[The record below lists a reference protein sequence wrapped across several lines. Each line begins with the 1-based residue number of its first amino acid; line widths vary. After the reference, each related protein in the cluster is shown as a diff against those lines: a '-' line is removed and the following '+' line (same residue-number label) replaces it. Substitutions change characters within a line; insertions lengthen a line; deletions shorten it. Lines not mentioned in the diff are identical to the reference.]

1 MYFPIADVTIS
12 PILLMG
18 VGFLVGILGGF
29 FGVGGGFLAGPM
41 MFWAGVPMNF
51 VIGTDLAHMTGKS
64 IVATHRHRT
73 LGHVD
78 MKLGMYMV
86 MGTIV
91 GVEIGARFIEALQ
104 DTGAIDI
111 TIGVTYIVILVCI
124 SIFTGWESIRAIQMV
139 RTDQID
145 VQDAVGFK
153 GLSKRIRA
161 VNIPP
166 MVSFPVSGIESISI
180 WMVLGVGFFTGIAG
194 WQPGCWWGFYQDA
207 DAYLCFRHS
216 NPCRCRNRLVRN
228 YILFRFWHNYPCLKR
243 KRGYINGVGYAYR
256 GSNRGPDR
264 RNGNP
269 ILRWSP
275 HSFGF
280 FFPPYDRSSFSRYP
294 SIGHWND
301 ELRRITRSYEDINL
315 SGE

>member
-41 MFWAGVPMNF
+41 MFWTGVPMNF

-64 IVATHRHRT
+64 IVATHRHRA

-86 MGTIV
+86 LGTIV
-91 GVEIGARFIEALQ
+91 GVEIGARFIEALE

-111 TIGVTYIVILVCI
+111 TIGITYIVILTGI
-124 SIFTGWESIRAIQMV
+124 SLFTAWESIQAIQMV

-145 VQDAVGFK
+145 VQEAVGFK
-153 GLSKRIRA
+153 GLTKRIRA
-161 VNIPP
+161 INIPP

-180 WMVLGVGFFTGIAG
+180 WMVLGVGLFTGLLAG
-194 WQPGCWWGFYQDA
+194 S
-207 DAYLCFRHS
+207 L
-216 NPCRCRNRLVRN
+216 
-228 YILFRFWHNYPCLKR
+228 
-243 KRGYINGVGYAYR
+243 GVGGGFIRMPMLIYVLGIPTHVAVGTDLFEIIFSSAFGTITHAIKGNVDILMALVMHTGAAIGAQIGATATR
-256 GSNRGPDR
+256 FFAGPKIRLAFSVLPLIGAVLVAIRLLGSGMV
-264 RNGNP
+264 
-269 ILRWSP
+269 
-275 HSFGF
+275 H
-280 FFPPYDRSSFSRYP
+280 
-294 SIGHWND
+294 
-301 ELRRITRSYEDINL
+301 
-315 SGE
+315 